1 MITDRIRFHSVLL
14 PLLINSQKDEVILRH
29 FNQFARNVEAVTSTI
44 FLYVSILYQFFPTVQ
59 YCLLIDSLN
68 ETNQS
73 DNWERAV
80 NFSQLGPL
88 RWWCLSRR
96 LKLKLPFRGMNLN
109 AVNEMMV
116 MDGIY
121 LWSVYI
127 NWLKTFVAW
136 SSFLL
141 FLPSTCILSTRTSW
155 HRLRMTS
162 VVREGTS
169 RSDWNCDNCHTTSH
183 LYG

>member
-44 FLYVSILYQFFPTVQ
+44 FLYASILYQFFPTVQ

-109 AVNEMMV
+109 AVNEIMV

-155 HRLRMTS
+155 HRLHMTS

>member
-1 MITDRIRFHSVLL
+1 MKWSCVISINLL
-14 PLLINSQKDEVILRH
+14 ETWRQSPL
-29 FNQFARNVEAVTSTI
+29 QFSFTLQFFTN
-44 FLYVSILYQFFPTVQ
+44 FFPTVQ

-68 ETNQS
+68 ETSQS

-109 AVNEMMV
+109 AVNEIMV